1 MQTEQWHAERRLGIG
16 GSDAAAALGLSKWKT
31 PYQLYLEK
39 IGEAEPQNETW
50 DMARGKV
57 MEPLLR
63 QHFADTFGVEVLTT
77 NHAVVSEAHPFMRYN
92 PDGITADGVL
102 AEFKTARYVE
112 GWGQAGTDEVPQDY
126 LIQCQHGL
134 IVLGLE
140 VARPSVS
147 IGFAE
152 PVYYEV
158 PADKHLQQMIIENE
172 HDFWQRVVNREAP
185 PPTSNDDVAM
195 MYRNVNGA
203 AIMATPEIEQYF
215 AALKMTRATMKDCEA
230 DKERFEV
237 IIKQFM
243 GENETLLGANG
254 LPLATWK
261 QQAGAKRVDADALR
275 KAHPDIAAAVTKQ
288 GEPTRRFLLK

>member
-1 MQTEQWHAERRLGIG
+1 MHNEQWHAERRLGLG

-39 IGEAEPQNETW
+39 IGQTEPQDETW
-50 DMARGKV
+50 DMARGSA

-63 QHFADTFGVEVLTT
+63 QHFADRFGVEVYTT
-77 NHAVVSEAHPFMRYN
+77 PSAVVSEKHPFMRYN
-92 PDGITADGVL
+92 PDGVTSDGVL

-140 VARPSVS
+140 VVRPSVS

-158 PADKHLQQMIIENE
+158 PADKELQQMIIERE
-172 HDFWQRVVNREAP
+172 HDFWQRVIDRNAP
-185 PPTSNDDVAM
+185 DPTTYDDVAL
-195 MYRNVNGA
+195 MYRKVNGA
-203 AIMATPEIEQYF
+203 SIIATLEIQEAFLELQTIRR
-215 AALKMTRATMKDCEA
+215 LMKDYEV

-237 IIKQFM
+237 TIKNFM
-243 GENETLLGANG
+243 GENEVLLGDYG
-254 LPLATWK
+254 QPLATWK

-275 KAHPDIAAAVTKQ
+275 KAYPDVAAAVTKQ
-288 GEPTRRFLLK
+288 GEPMRRFLLK